1 MAERFKNKV
10 AIVTGGANG
19 IGRASCLAFARE
31 GASVTVADIDDKAG
45 EAIVTEIKSAG
56 GKAIFVQGDI
66 ASEGYVKKLIGE
78 TVKAFGGIDVLD
90 NNAGVVK
97 YGTVVDMS
105 VADWDWILGINM
117 RASFLTCKYSIPEM
131 RKRGGGAIVNTSSVQ
146 AFASQ
151 QTVAAYAASKGAIL
165 SMTTTIAL
173 DHARENIRCNC
184 IAPGSIYTPMLQD
197 AANLFGP
204 DNPSN
209 MIKDWGNLH
218 PIGRVGTAEEV
229 ANLVLFLA
237 SDEASFITGA
247 CYRVDGGL
255 LSSLL

>member
-66 ASEGYVKKLIGE
+66 ASEDYVKKLIDE

-151 QTVAAYAASKGAIL
+151 QTVALMPPPKA
-165 SMTTTIAL
+165 
-173 DHARENIRCNC
+173 
-184 IAPGSIYTPMLQD
+184 Q
-197 AANLFGP
+197 
-204 DNPSN
+204 
-209 MIKDWGNLH
+209 
-218 PIGRVGTAEEV
+218 
-229 ANLVLFLA
+229 
-237 SDEASFITGA
+237 
-247 CYRVDGGL
+247 
-255 LSSLL
+255 SSA